1 MKILHYCTMIML
13 IAACQKQPQPAQNHD
28 PIRDNFV
35 SGCLKAAAQN
45 IAASEIAKAQQIC
58 ECVYDQSAKAYDNP
72 ETWQKIA
79 AQFKDTEI
87 RDEKLQQ
94 VVRQAAAQCKR

>member
-13 IAACQKQPQPAQNHD
+13 ISACQKQPQPAQNHD
-28 PIRDNFV
+28 PIRANFV

-58 ECVYDQSAKAYDNP
+58 ECVYDQSAKAYDSP
-72 ETWQKIA
+72 EAWQKVA

-87 RDEKLQQ
+87 RDEKLKKITE
-94 VVRQAAAQCKR
+94 QAIVQCG

>member
-1 MKILHYCTMIML
+1 MMIVL
-13 IAACQKQPQPAQNHD
+13 IASCEKTAEVPQNSS
-28 PIRDNFV
+28 PIRANFV

-45 IAASEIAKAQQIC
+45 IAASEIAKAQLIC

>member
-1 MKILHYCTMIML
+1 MKILHYCVAIML
-13 IAACQKQPQPAQNHD
+13 IAACQKPQEPAQNHD

-35 SGCLKAAAQN
+35 SACLKAAAQN
-45 IAASEIAKAQQIC
+45 IAASEIPKAQQIC
-58 ECVYDQSAKAYDNP
+58 ECVYDQSAKAYDSP
-72 ETWQKIA
+72 EAWQKVA

-87 RDEKLQQ
+87 RDEKLQN